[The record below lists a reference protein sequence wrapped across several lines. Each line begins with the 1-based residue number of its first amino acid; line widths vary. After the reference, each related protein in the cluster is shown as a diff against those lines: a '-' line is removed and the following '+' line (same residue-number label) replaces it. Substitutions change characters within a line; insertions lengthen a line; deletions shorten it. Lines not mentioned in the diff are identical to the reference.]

1 MPRSY
6 AAALRGGIQTS
17 SRGGPPKRPLDGK
30 RSLTQDQLEEVREA
44 FALFDSDNSG
54 CIDAREMKAAM
65 RALGLEDVTKDMV
78 ARMLAEVGKHPS
90 QTVTLD
96 EFCDM
101 MAPMMASKDSR
112 EEIMKIFKL
121 FDEDNI
127 GKITF
132 RSLKRV
138 STELGENIPDDELME
153 MIEEADRSGDGSI
166 SFDEFYRVMRRN
178 TDGTASLLDDFDS
191 DEDL

>member
-1 MPRSY
+1 SCNAVCMDS
-6 AAALRGGIQTS
+6 GTS
-17 SRGGPPKRPLDGK
+17 SSSSRQQLWAFGGRDLV
-30 RSLTQDQLEEVREA
+30 L
-44 FALFDSDNSG
+44 N
-54 CIDAREMKAAM
+54 I
-65 RALGLEDVTKDMV
+65 
-78 ARMLAEVGKHPS
+78 
-90 QTVTLD
+90 VTLANSPSVAITS
-96 EFCDM
+96 E
-101 MAPMMASKDSR
+101 SVT
-112 EEIMKIFKL
+112 
-121 FDEDNI
+121 

-138 STELGENIPDDELME
+138 STELGENIQDDELME

>member
-1 MPRSY
+1 MPNIVE
-6 AAALRGGIQTS
+6 AGGVPPAS
-17 SRGGPPKRPLDGK
+17 SVVAKRPLDGK
-30 RSLTQDQLEEVREA
+30 RAMTLDQLEEVREA

-54 CIDAREMKAAM
+54 CIDAREIKAAM
-65 RALGLEDVTKDMV
+65 RALGIEDVSKDMV
-78 ARMLAEVGKHPS
+78 GRMLADVGKHPS

-101 MAPMMASKDSR
+101 MAPKMASKDSR

-153 MIEEADRSGDGSI
+153 MIEEADRSGDGTI

-178 TDGTASLLDDFDS
+178 TNGSGCLLDDFDS